1 MGTPVRLAIGFME
14 VPPPLVEELSPSWGS
29 HGRVEWGW
37 GCRGESE
44 LEPTVLGDA

>member
-29 HGRVEWGW
+29 HGRVEWGRV
-37 GCRGESE
+37 GVGVPGGE
-44 LEPTVLGDA
+44 